1 MNPIQ
6 NQLEYNSIFHINY
19 KPITATSIDNNEGN
33 LNEIIKKTNE
43 SKGWFS
49 SRYCYYPQSIYIQ
62 FPYPVHLSQIN
73 LCMHEKMIPEKIQF
87 FSYLP
92 DNVNGFNINS
102 INNYQDLNYNNFGF
116 IKLEDNL
123 KNDFK
128 FREYR
133 KIYVNTN
140 ALIIR
145 LDFDKNYYNKFNIY
159 QQVGLISAEFL
170 GSRIKGLPN
179 YYNEQLNNNFINEDI
194 DPIAL
199 EKFNFF
205 NDKLNKA
212 MKEEK
217 YSECKQLKDIIDQ
230 IRGLGIEIA
239 RLNKNKLNAVY
250 IEDFDTAQELKLKV
264 QNLRNQL
271 DLIDYK
277 KNNEIETIKEE
288 NESQINE
295 EKKEE
300 KKEEKNEEKK
310 EENNQEENINNNFN
324 QSYENSPPLNK
335 VKPKIQFTEEDYK
348 PYDEIVVPALRKKP
362 NNENNEFD
370 INENEN
376 NENENGN
383 DIDKDKMDK
392 FNLLI
397 PFIGK
402 DGVNQLLS
410 NQVTIKEIG
419 FGLLKGKLNDI
430 FSSENVNDVLTLLLD
445 LISSLL
451 EEKNS
456 ITLLNTLDL
465 IQELINYIQSNTQ
478 KINVKNLNYYLQDR
492 FLTIILKKFGDSN
505 PKLSNKAIE
514 LFKFLFSSSLYD
526 YNGLVSSLIGIDIKN
541 KDSIYYKTSNKI
553 IMSKLLIIQY
563 LLELLNPSNKDKLQQ
578 TIVKNIK
585 KYILMNVSHSK
596 SEIRKLSRLLIQKF
610 INIYGENSIL
620 KDLNFI
626 EQREL
631 NKLKEEI
638 PQLKDYIEQLI
649 GRKEQNINNS
659 ISRSSN
665 NINKSNSNINIIKS
679 KSKSP
684 EKKEQQKKEI
694 PKKEV
699 PKKEVPKKEIPKKE
713 TTKKE
718 TTKKEQSK
726 KKEQKEEKC
735 IFCQIDLKG
744 IPMDK
749 HLEKKCPMFTNC
761 PKCQMNIEVKRLT
774 RHCLDECKFKKDY
787 KLCNRCKEAILI
799 NNYDK
804 HIKENRCN
812 PAKDIKSCNRCP
824 LCHEDIPPTD
834 KGFYQHLCVDCCY
847 EQMRKLPKKEV
858 GV

>member
-288 NESQINE
+288 N
-295 EKKEE
+295 
-300 KKEEKNEEKK
+300 
-310 EENNQEENINNNFN
+310 
-324 QSYENSPPLNK
+324 
-335 VKPKIQFTEEDYK
+335 
-348 PYDEIVVPALRKKP
+348 
-362 NNENNEFD
+362 
-370 INENEN
+370 
-376 NENENGN
+376 
-383 DIDKDKMDK
+383 
-392 FNLLI
+392 
-397 PFIGK
+397 
-402 DGVNQLLS
+402 
-410 NQVTIKEIG
+410 
-419 FGLLKGKLNDI
+419 
-430 FSSENVNDVLTLLLD
+430 
-445 LISSLL
+445 
-451 EEKNS
+451 
-456 ITLLNTLDL
+456 
-465 IQELINYIQSNTQ
+465 
-478 KINVKNLNYYLQDR
+478 
-492 FLTIILKKFGDSN
+492 
-505 PKLSNKAIE
+505 
-514 LFKFLFSSSLYD
+514 
-526 YNGLVSSLIGIDIKN
+526 
-541 KDSIYYKTSNKI
+541 
-553 IMSKLLIIQY
+553 
-563 LLELLNPSNKDKLQQ
+563 
-578 TIVKNIK
+578 
-585 KYILMNVSHSK
+585 
-596 SEIRKLSRLLIQKF
+596 
-610 INIYGENSIL
+610 
-620 KDLNFI
+620 
-626 EQREL
+626 
-631 NKLKEEI
+631 
-638 PQLKDYIEQLI
+638 
-649 GRKEQNINNS
+649 
-659 ISRSSN
+659 
-665 NINKSNSNINIIKS
+665 
-679 KSKSP
+679 
-684 EKKEQQKKEI
+684 
-694 PKKEV
+694 
-699 PKKEVPKKEIPKKE
+699 
-713 TTKKE
+713 
-718 TTKKEQSK
+718 
-726 KKEQKEEKC
+726 
-735 IFCQIDLKG
+735 
-744 IPMDK
+744 
-749 HLEKKCPMFTNC
+749 
-761 PKCQMNIEVKRLT
+761 
-774 RHCLDECKFKKDY
+774 
-787 KLCNRCKEAILI
+787 
-799 NNYDK
+799 
-804 HIKENRCN
+804 
-812 PAKDIKSCNRCP
+812 
-824 LCHEDIPPTD
+824 
-834 KGFYQHLCVDCCY
+834 
-847 EQMRKLPKKEV
+847 
-858 GV
+858 